1 MDTSNTALK
10 RRIGPV
16 LLIFYGVGVMVGAGI
31 YVLTGTIAGEA
42 GVWAPVAFLL
52 AGLIAGPTALSYG
65 ELSARIPESGGEA
78 AYVREALG
86 AEWPAVV
93 IGLLI
98 VSAGTVSAGA
108 VLQGGVGYLTGLVEI
123 DRTLLIVVIGS
134 MLTLIAV
141 LGVIGSLRFVAI
153 LTLIEIAGL
162 VLIIAVGIAP
172 VSEPVV
178 LGDHSFDMRAVAFGA
193 SLAFFAFIGFE
204 DMVNLA
210 EETVNPGRTMPKAII
225 WALAITTLLYALVAF
240 VSVRVVAPVQLASSY
255 QPLALVFET
264 ATGRPAWFL
273 SLVAV
278 MAALNGVLA
287 QIIMASRV
295 LFGLA
300 RRITYLR
307 VFGQVSETRGT
318 PVVASVLIGGL
329 VILAALTLDLQTLA
343 ETTSMLLLFVFCVMN
358 AALLILKSQDRPAP
372 EFEVHRLV
380 PVAGLILSGL
390 ALVIA
395 LFGS

>member
-1 MDTSNTALK
+1 
-10 RRIGPV
+10 
-16 LLIFYGVGVMVGAGI
+16 
-31 YVLTGTIAGEA
+31 
-42 GVWAPVAFLL
+42 
-52 AGLIAGPTALSYG
+52 
-65 ELSARIPESGGEA
+65 
-78 AYVREALG
+78 
-86 AEWPAVV
+86 
-93 IGLLI
+93 
-98 VSAGTVSAGA
+98 
-108 VLQGGVGYLTGLVEI
+108 
-123 DRTLLIVVIGS
+123 
-134 MLTLIAV
+134 
-141 LGVIGSLRFVAI
+141 
-153 LTLIEIAGL
+153 
-162 VLIIAVGIAP
+162 
-172 VSEPVV
+172 
-178 LGDHSFDMRAVAFGA
+178 
-193 SLAFFAFIGFE
+193 
-204 DMVNLA
+204 
-210 EETVNPGRTMPKAII
+210 
-225 WALAITTLLYALVAF
+225 
-240 VSVRVVAPVQLASSY
+240 
-255 QPLALVFET
+255 
-264 ATGRPAWFL
+264 
-273 SLVAV
+273 